1 MMQIRFLSDYADVF
15 IFVSD
20 NAVCLVESFQTM
32 LTSFR
37 FGFVESYI
45 FINRRADK
53 PFGENAISTS
63 SCLLA
68 CFYICLGNQH
78 LPYGGE
84 REGADGQIIIVV
96 LMLLLTLAP
105 T

>member
-15 IFVSD
+15 IFASD

-32 LTSFR
+32 LTSCK

-53 PFGENAISTS
+53 PSGENAISS
-63 SCLLA
+63 SICLLA
-68 CFYICLGNQH
+68 CFYIYVLVTSIS
-78 LPYGGE
+78 PTGE
-84 REGADGQIIIVV
+84 NERG
-96 LMLLLTLAP
+96 LMFKS
-105 T
+105 